1 MQICLREPYAE
12 IHTCITRL
20 LLILHP
26 CRFAAGASPRA
37 HHMLSSMIYRDSH
50 QKTPKLRC
58 TWCFP
63 LYSLPPT
70 CTPGHLKPTNKGTGR
85 KKENREKPPKNSAYK
100 GTRRKMENR
109 EKKPKKIHHTNVQ
122 GEKREK
128 KPKKTQ
134 HTKGERQ
141 KGNNDKPKIKL
152 CITKLDKIKLN
163 LY

>member
-1 MQICLREPYAE
+1 MSWSFSYNLQL
-12 IHTCITRL
+12 
-20 LLILHP
+20 
-26 CRFAAGASPRA
+26 F
-37 HHMLSSMIYRDSH
+37 
-50 QKTPKLRC
+50 Q
-58 TWCFP
+58 
-63 LYSLPPT
+63 
-70 CTPGHLKPTNKGTGR
+70 TNKLLNYQFP
-85 KKENREKPPKNSAYK
+85 KENREKPPKNSAYK